1 MTMRV
6 GSFLALNSP
15 ADPSLP
21 AAIGRHMKSRYNP
34 GRVAGCLYLLL
45 GFAVVRLKYIP
56 NALLAGRDAAGT
68 AKSIAAHELLF
79 RFGIV
84 SDLVAATAAIFV
96 TLALY
101 RLLRGVSQ
109 SQAVLLVILG
119 GPMPAAVYFCN
130 ALNDVA
136 ALMFARPA
144 DFVSALD
151 KPQRDAFVML
161 FLRLHDYGVFTNE
174 IFWGL
179 WLFPFGLLV
188 WRSGFIPRILG
199 IFLFV
204 ACFGYLAFS
213 FTGLLMPQYLN
224 TVARV
229 ANIAILGEAPII
241 LWLAI
246 MGANPR
252 PPAAAASSATAG

>member
-1 MTMRV
+1 MFKGFQKPKR
-6 GSFLALNSP
+6 L
-15 ADPSLP
+15 
-21 AAIGRHMKSRYNP
+21 
-34 GRVAGCLYLLL
+34 VANTETL
-45 GFAVVRLKYIP
+45 
-56 NALLAGRDAAGT
+56 T
-68 AKSIAAHELLF
+68 E
-79 RFGIV
+79 RFGQFTAQPFQRGFGTTIG
-84 SDLVAATAAIFV
+84 STGMSAAIFV

-101 RLLRGVSQ
+101 RLFQGISQ
-109 SQAVLLVILG
+109 IQAVLMVILG

-144 DFVSALD
+144 DFVSAFE
-151 KPQRDAFVML
+151 KPQREAFVML
-161 FLRLHDYGVFTNE
+161 FLRLHDYGVFANE

-199 IFLFV
+199 LFLFV

-241 LWLAI
+241 LWLVI
-246 MGANPR
+246 MGAKPGPLN
-252 PPAAAASSATAG
+252 AAASEPH